1 MAYESHLRDATLR
14 LSSSISLASDSDE
27 FLVQTLY
34 DLRNI
39 YVLERPAQVEFC
51 AIRNW
56 VYIHAEG
63 SPIEIQAP
71 TY

>member
-14 LSSSISLASDSDE
+14 LSSSISLASLTPTN
-27 FLVQTLY
+27 FLYKLS